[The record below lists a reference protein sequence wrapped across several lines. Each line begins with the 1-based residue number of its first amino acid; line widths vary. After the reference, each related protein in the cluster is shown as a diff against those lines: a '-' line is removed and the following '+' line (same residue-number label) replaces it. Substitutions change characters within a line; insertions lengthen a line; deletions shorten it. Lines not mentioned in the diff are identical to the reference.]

1 MQICTFFLCIVL
13 FFGCSNQEE
22 ERQRLA
28 LDVERIVLEHERF
41 VQDIDRYHQERERIE
56 GRTNKLILGIFLSMW
71 FTDSATSLIGQ
82 ARQIAEDASQFP
94 PEALRLYKE
103 GERIAWD
110 LRRAYERRDLLVP
123 EEQHLTVERT
133 RLAEDLVEKYQT
145 VDFIEQETLQITQTY
160 MDVCEEY
167 EQASTALEAWEQ
179 ENEHKYNQIK
189 QEQKEL
195 ERIYKNLGREYDIAL
210 QKKEIAKRVYDL
222 TKRTYDADDLFGD
235 DDFDFSGKGNFSA
248 QDSVNSERLPDKYW
262 EAHKSYTSA
271 NKVFLEISES
281 RRKAGDALVKS
292 LNSFKSYLEAKRD
305 HPTIQ
310 AYDKAQKA
318 YEQTKQE
325 FEQTSQR
332 LEEDLERAY
341 LDWDWLTPYL
351 DRLIRDLG
359 LQMPRSRT
367 PRG

>member
-13 FFGCSNQEE
+13 FFGCSNHKE

-82 ARQIAEDASQFP
+82 ARQIAEDASQFS

-133 RLAEDLVEKYQT
+133 RLAEDLFEKYQT

-179 ENEHKYNQIK
+179 ENEHKYHQIT
-189 QEQKEL
+189 KERPKL
-195 ERIYKNLGREYDIAL
+195 ERALETADTVYTLAKQNLELTQSNYDRA
-210 QKKEIAKRVYDL
+210 
-222 TKRTYDADDLFGD
+222 
-235 DDFDFSGKGNFSA
+235 
-248 QDSVNSERLPDKYW
+248 ERLYKTGYDERSFELYKRAQEHYDNTKKNFM
-262 EAHKSYTSA
+262 EASKSRTRA
-271 NKVFLEISES
+271 I
-281 RRKAGDALVKS
+281 DALEKS
-292 LNSFKSYLEAKRD
+292 LESGISYLKAKRD

-341 LDWDWLTPYL
+341 LDWNWLTPYL

-359 LQMPRSRT
+359 LQMPRGRT